1 MDKFSETSLTT
12 PSFVNPKGVIEL
24 NCESFA
30 PFKKWMLPTN
40 EGCRTNDTIV
50 QPVKNIVKIEK

>member
-24 NCESFA
+24 NYESFA
-30 PFKKWMLPTN
+30 PSKKRMLPTN
-40 EGCRTNDTIV
+40 EDCGTIDTII

>member
-30 PFKKWMLPTN
+30 PFKK
-40 EGCRTNDTIV
+40 
-50 QPVKNIVKIEK
+50 